1 MIIIKTL
8 KIKDKDLITSP
19 IRSLVRTGENNADS
33 IIIEADRFY
42 NGYDLSQF
50 GFVMEGRNSADTLA
64 VQTLPLTS
72 DNETVKLAF
81 TVTSDFTA
89 VSGPLKLTLKAVNSD
104 NNTCIIFTGGEIDVV
119 GNPNE
124 DCLPAEIGQQLL
136 LQIEEAIASFEG
148 QIQNIASEKVAE
160 EIEKQ
165 ITEPLEQQL
174 ATLAK
179 LNNISSVSSDPIE
192 YIYNLFTQF
201 LTI

>member
-165 ITEPLEQQL
+165 LAGNLVKSDTVNTIVSLSQAEYDAITEPDEQTMYVIL
-174 ATLAK
+174 
-179 LNNISSVSSDPIE
+179 S
-192 YIYNLFTQF
+192 
-201 LTI
+201 